1 MNFLSHYY
9 FTQDE
14 PNPYYTLG
22 SLLPDLFRNHR
33 ANWKFNPEKQPELF
47 AGDDDLE
54 HLLRGWS
61 LHLEVDHLFHDAAL
75 FKQES
80 SILRKDLVRVFQQ
93 LPKRPFFLAHIGYE
107 LLLDSLL
114 IRHRLVDTH
123 KFYATLAACQTEV
136 IERFL
141 NKLGMY
147 HNERFYDFLDDFISS
162 RYLESYAKTESIVYA
177 LDRIGRRVWIEPFSE
192 EETRQTVLLLQENL
206 ERLEADFFD
215 IFDELLLNL
224 KGLQ

>member
-9 FTQDE
+9 FTQAE

-47 AGDDDLE
+47 QGDENLRQM
-54 HLLRGWS
+54 LRGWE
-61 LHLEVDHLFHDAAL
+61 LHLEVDHLFHDAAR

-80 SILRKDLVRVFQQ
+80 SILRKELVNVFHQ

-123 KFYATLAACQTEV
+123 KFYETLAACQTEV

-141 NKLGMY
+141 NQLGIY
-147 HNERFYDFLDDFISS
+147 HNDRFYDFLNDFISS

-177 LDRIGRRVWIEPFSE
+177 LDRIGRRVWIDAFTDE
-192 EETRQTVLLLQENL
+192 EAHQTVLVLDENL
-206 ERLEADFFD
+206 KRLDTSFFD
-215 IFDELLLNL
+215 IFDNLLLNL
-224 KGLQ
+224 KGLR

>member
-1 MNFLSHYY
+1 MLFYSFVSARALTPTVPVPHRHSFPKINKFKPSAGHSIKHLLTYPKKDVNFLSHYY

-47 AGDDDLE
+47 AGDDNLE
-54 HLLRGWS
+54 HLLRGWN

-80 SILRKDLVRVFQQ
+80 SILRKDLVGVFHQ

-147 HNERFYDFLDDFISS
+147 HNERFYNFLDDFISS
-162 RYLESYAKTESIVYA
+162 RY
-177 LDRIGRRVWIEPFSE
+177 R
-192 EETRQTVLLLQENL
+192 
-206 ERLEADFFD
+206 ER
-215 IFDELLLNL
+215 
-224 KGLQ
+224 

>member
-1 MNFLSHYY
+1 VNFLSHYY
-9 FTQDE
+9 FTQAE

-47 AGDDDLE
+47 QGDENLRQM
-54 HLLRGWS
+54 LRGWE
-61 LHLEVDHLFHDAAL
+61 LHLEVDHLFHDAAR

-80 SILRKDLVRVFQQ
+80 SILRKELVNVFHQ

-123 KFYATLAACQTEV
+123 KFYETLAACQTEV

-141 NKLGMY
+141 NQLGIY
-147 HNERFYDFLDDFISS
+147 HNDRFYDFLNDFISS

-177 LDRIGRRVWIEPFSE
+177 LDRIGRRVWIDAFTDE
-192 EETRQTVLLLQENL
+192 EAHQTVLVLDENL
-206 ERLEADFFD
+206 KRLDTSFFD
-215 IFDELLLNL
+215 IFDNLLLNL
-224 KGLQ
+224 KGLR

>member
-9 FTQDE
+9 FTQAE

-33 ANWKFNPEKQPELF
+33 ANWKFSPEKQPELF
-47 AGDDDLE
+47 EGDEDLE
-54 HLLRGWS
+54 QMLRGWE
-61 LHLEVDHLFHDAAL
+61 LHLEVDHLFHDAPI
-75 FKQES
+75 FKEES
-80 SILRKDLVRVFQQ
+80 SILRKKLVGVFDQ

-114 IRHRLVDTH
+114 IRHRLVDTRR
-123 KFYATLAACQTEV
+123 FYDTLSACRPDV

-141 NKLGMY
+141 NQLGMY
-147 HNERFYDFLDDFISS
+147 HNERFFDFLNDFIRS
-162 RYLESYAKTESIVYA
+162 RYLESYGKTESIVYA

-192 EETRQTVLLLQENL
+192 EETSQTARVLEGNL
-206 ERLEADFFD
+206 NRLEPHFFN
-215 IFDELLLNL
+215 IFDDLLLNL
-224 KGLQ
+224 KGLR